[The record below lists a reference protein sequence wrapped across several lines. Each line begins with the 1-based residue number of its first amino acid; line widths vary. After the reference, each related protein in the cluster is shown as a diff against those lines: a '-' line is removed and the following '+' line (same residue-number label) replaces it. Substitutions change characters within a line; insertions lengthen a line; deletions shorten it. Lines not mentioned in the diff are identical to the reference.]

1 VVLDL
6 DRQEQAEGALSLTLS
21 EAEVREASGGYTRPA
36 DQLKA
41 LHARGF
47 VRAWRSPLNGRVVLE
62 RAHYDA
68 VASGQGAAANDP
80 RAGRPRPRLRPA
92 A

>member
-1 VVLDL
+1 M
-6 DRQEQAEGALSLTLS
+6 SLTLT
-21 EAEVREASGGYTRPA
+21 EDEVREASGGYTRPA
-36 DQLKA
+36 DQLRA
-41 LHARGF
+41 LHQRGF
-47 VRAWRSPLNGRVVLE
+47 VRAWRSKLTGRVVLE

-80 RAGRPRPRLRPA
+80 RAGRPRPKLRPA